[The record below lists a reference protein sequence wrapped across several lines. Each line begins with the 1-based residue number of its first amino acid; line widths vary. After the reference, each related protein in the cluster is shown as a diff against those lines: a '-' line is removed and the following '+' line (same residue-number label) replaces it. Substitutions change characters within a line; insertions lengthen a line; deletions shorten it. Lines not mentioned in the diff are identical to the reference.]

1 MDYLGAIKLNP
12 MSIRR
17 LFFLTFILLLSTA
30 GFSRAVGHG
39 YEVNPPSDISIRV
52 HPNPFDDQVEFTFQ
66 LNGEGEVALR
76 ILDVQ
81 GKVLKTVFDG
91 MLEAGSHQ
99 LKWNGDNLPAGVYF
113 YQLKTIDGVK
123 TGKLV
128 RR

>member
-1 MDYLGAIKLNP
+1 
-12 MSIRR
+12 MSIRNI
-17 LFFLTFILLLSTA
+17 LFLASFLLISSVSFSAAETA
-30 GFSRAVGHG
+30 GNWVI
-39 YEVNPPSDISIRV
+39 PPTDISIRV
-52 HPNPFDDQVEFTFQ
+52 SPNPFHDEVEFTFN
-66 LNGEGEVALR
+66 LSRDGEVKLN

-81 GKVLKTVFDG
+81 GKVLKSVFDG
-91 MLEAGSHQ
+91 NLSSGSHS